1 MKSQLLIG
9 ATLIALS
16 LTLFAV
22 FNQTHHSLEDGEP
35 KQTRDFLQLCV
46 IKSCYHLINTCFA
59 DDSCKSELE
68 QFQTS
73 FLADYTQYDQL
84 VASANHPALISTLK
98 CQNDC
103 GAREYFEDCGSVQSY
118 IHSCPTNSD
127 CVKENQE
134 YFGNANQCVTRQYKA
149 CNGLTGEAY
158 QICFLTENVY
168 CFSDGISGTNTK
180 YEDAILCA

>member
-9 ATLIALS
+9 ATLIALT
-16 LTLFAV
+16 LTLLAV
-22 FNQTHHSLEDGEP
+22 SNQTHHSLEDGEP
-35 KQTRDFLQLCV
+35 KQTRDFLSLCV
-46 IKSCYHLINTCFA
+46 IKSCYHLLSTCVS
-59 DDSCKSELE
+59 DDSCKTEFE
-68 QFQTS
+68 QFQNS

-84 VASANHPALISTLK
+84 VASAKHPALISALK

-118 IHSCPTNSD
+118 IYSCPSNPD

-134 YFGNANQCVTRQYKA
+134 YFDNANQCATRQYKA

-168 CFSDGISGTNTK
+168 CFSDGVSGTNTK